1 MVPEESEINSC
12 VGKVHDS
19 LGKFSASADDA
30 DGYDGDDDDYGDDD
44 VVVVVVVVEFVWCS
58 VRC

>member
-1 MVPEESEINSC
+1 MVPEESEINNG

-19 LGKFSASADDA
+19 LGKFSADD
-30 DGYDGDDDDYGDDD
+30 DDDDDYDDDDDD
-44 VVVVVVVVEFVWCS
+44 VVVVVVVAVFVWCS

>member
-1 MVPEESEINSC
+1 MVPEVSEINGG

-19 LGKFSASADDA
+19 LGKFSASADDD
-30 DGYDGDDDDYGDDD
+30 DGYDGDDDYGDDD
-44 VVVVVVVVEFVWCS
+44 VVVVVVFVWFS

>member
-1 MVPEESEINSC
+1 MVPEESEINNG

-19 LGKFSASADDA
+19 LGKFSADD
-30 DGYDGDDDDYGDDD
+30 DDDDDDDYDDDDDD
-44 VVVVVVVVEFVWCS
+44 VVVVVVVVAVFVWCS

>member
-1 MVPEESEINSC
+1 MVPEESEINNG

-19 LGKFSASADDA
+19 LGKFSA
-30 DGYDGDDDDYGDDD
+30 DDDDDD
-44 VVVVVVVVEFVWCS
+44 VVVVVAVLVWCS

>member
-1 MVPEESEINSC
+1 MVPKESEINSG

-19 LGKFSASADDA
+19 LGKFSADD
-30 DGYDGDDDDYGDDD
+30 DDDDDDDYDDDDD
-44 VVVVVVVVEFVWCS
+44 VVVVVVVVAVFVWCS

>member
-1 MVPEESEINSC
+1 MVPEESEINSG

-19 LGKFSASADDA
+19 LGKFSADD
-30 DGYDGDDDDYGDDD
+30 DDDDDDYDDDDD
-44 VVVVVVVVEFVWCS
+44 VVVVVAVVVAVFVWCS

>member
-1 MVPEESEINSC
+1 MHE
-12 VGKVHDS
+12 S

-44 VVVVVVVVEFVWCS
+44 VVVVVVVVVFVWCS

>member
-1 MVPEESEINSC
+1 MVPEESEINSG

-19 LGKFSASADDA
+19 LGKFLANDD
-30 DGYDGDDDDYGDDD
+30 DDDDDYDDDDDD
-44 VVVVVVVVEFVWCS
+44 VVVVVAVFVWCS

>member
-1 MVPEESEINSC
+1 MVPEESEINSG

-19 LGKFSASADDA
+19 LGKFSA
-30 DGYDGDDDDYGDDD
+30 DDDDDD
-44 VVVVVVVVEFVWCS
+44 VVVVVAVFVWCS

>member
-1 MVPEESEINSC
+1 MVPEESEINSG

-19 LGKFSASADDA
+19 LGKFSASADDD
-30 DGYDGDDDDYGDDD
+30 DGYDGDDD
-44 VVVVVVVVEFVWCS
+44 VVVVVVFFVFVWCS

>member
-1 MVPEESEINSC
+1 MVPEESEINNG

-19 LGKFSASADDA
+19 LGKFSA
-30 DGYDGDDDDYGDDD
+30 DDDDDD
-44 VVVVVVVVEFVWCS
+44 VVVVVAVFVWCS

>member
-1 MVPEESEINSC
+1 MVPEESEINNG

-19 LGKFSASADDA
+19 LGKFSADDE
-30 DGYDGDDDDYGDDD
+30 DDD
-44 VVVVVVVVEFVWCS
+44 VVVVVVVAVFVWCS

>member
-1 MVPEESEINSC
+1 MVPEESEINSG

-19 LGKFSASADDA
+19 LGKFSADD
-30 DGYDGDDDDYGDDD
+30 DDDDDDYDDDDDD
-44 VVVVVVVVEFVWCS
+44 VVVVVVVAVFVWCS

>member
-1 MVPEESEINSC
+1 MVPEESEINSG

-19 LGKFSASADDA
+19 LGKFSADD
-30 DGYDGDDDDYGDDD
+30 DDDDDDDYDDDDDD
-44 VVVVVVVVEFVWCS
+44 VVVVVVVVAVFVWCS

>member
-1 MVPEESEINSC
+1 MVPEESEINNG

-19 LGKFSASADDA
+19 LGKFSA
-30 DGYDGDDDDYGDDD
+30 DDDDDD
-44 VVVVVVVVEFVWCS
+44 VVVVVAVFVRCS

>member
-1 MVPEESEINSC
+1 MVPEESKINNG

-19 LGKFSASADDA
+19 LGKFSA
-30 DGYDGDDDDYGDDD
+30 DDDDDD
-44 VVVVVVVVEFVWCS
+44 VVVVVAVFVWCS

>member
-1 MVPEESEINSC
+1 MVPEESEINNG

-19 LGKFSASADDA
+19 LGKFSADD
-30 DGYDGDDDDYGDDD
+30 DDD
-44 VVVVVVVVEFVWCS
+44 VVVVVVAVFVWCS

>member
-1 MVPEESEINSC
+1 MVPKESEINSG

-19 LGKFSASADDA
+19 LGKFLANDD
-30 DGYDGDDDDYGDDD
+30 DDDDDDYDDDDDD
-44 VVVVVVVVEFVWCS
+44 VVVVVAVFVWCS

>member
-1 MVPEESEINSC
+1 MVPEESEINNG

-19 LGKFSASADDA
+19 LGKFSA
-30 DGYDGDDDDYGDDD
+30 DDDDDD
-44 VVVVVVVVEFVWCS
+44 VVVVVAVFVWCN

>member
-1 MVPEESEINSC
+1 MVPEELEINSG

-19 LGKFSASADDA
+19 LGKFSA
-30 DGYDGDDDDYGDDD
+30 DDDDDD
-44 VVVVVVVVEFVWCS
+44 VVVVVAVLVWCS

>member
-1 MVPEESEINSC
+1 MVPKESEINSG

-19 LGKFSASADDA
+19 LGKFSADD
-30 DGYDGDDDDYGDDD
+30 DDDDDDDYDDDDDD
-44 VVVVVVVVEFVWCS
+44 VVVVVVVAVFVWCN